1 MPKFLTD
8 EEILEQI
15 ESAEVRELVRERL
28 EMKDKQRNWINVRLQ
43 EAANIIGHN
52 VISESVMYD

>member
-1 MPKFLTD
+1 MSKFLTD

>member
-1 MPKFLTD
+1 MSKFLND

>member
-1 MPKFLTD
+1 MSKFLTD

-28 EMKDKQRNWINVRLQ
+28 DMKDKHRNWINVRLQ

>member
-1 MPKFLTD
+1 MSKFLTD

-28 EMKDKQRNWINVRLQ
+28 QMKDKQRNWINVRLQ

>member
-1 MPKFLTD
+1 MSKFLTD

-52 VISESVMYD
+52 VISQSVMYD